1 MQRDESDRQQA
12 YALSVRWIL
21 SLVVPLLVILSP
33 LAAEARTRGGG
44 GGAYAPPVSAMVL
57 DPVTGKAL
65 YEQDA
70 DGPRHPASLTKVMT
84 LYLLFEDLQKGT
96 LRLDTPLTASWKAIN
111 QAPSR
116 LGLQKGETIT
126 VEDAI
131 RAIVTRSANDV
142 AYVVAENVGGTDAA
156 FIERMNATARRLGMT
171 RTTFANPTGLPD
183 RSQITTARDL
193 VTLGRAIRDD
203 FPALFSYFSLRT
215 FDYGGKTILS
225 HNRLMAKLQGMDGI
239 KTGFTNASGFN
250 LLASVRR
257 DGRSVIAVVM
267 GGSTQRLRDARM
279 AELVEKTLPLA
290 ALAPPPPAEPPVV
303 LLDDFGFHRGGL
315 PDPAVEAASIDMA
328 MAEPSGV
335 PDWRPWRT
343 LAGLSALAFAAAAGF
358 AWSRR
363 DWPLD
368 LPHRLAGLVPQGRP
382 FVPAPI
388 REVAVLPVPMTT
400 SLPHGSPGDEPLP
413 RAVRGPAGGS
423 RGSHAIR
430 LAS

>member
-1 MQRDESDRQQA
+1 
-12 YALSVRWIL
+12 
-21 SLVVPLLVILSP
+21 
-33 LAAEARTRGGG
+33 
-44 GGAYAPPVSAMVL
+44 MVL

-84 LYLLFEDLQKGT
+84 LYILFEELQKGS
-96 LRLDTPLTASWKAIN
+96 LHLDTPLIASWKAIN

-116 LGLQKGETIT
+116 LGLQKNETIT

-131 RAIVTRSANDV
+131 KAIVTRSANDV

-156 FIERMNATARRLGMT
+156 FIERMNATAQRLGMT

-203 FPALFSYFSLRT
+203 FPALFAYFSLRT

-257 DGRSVIAVVM
+257 DGRSVIAVVL
-267 GGSTQRLRDARM
+267 GGTTQRLRDARM
-279 AELVEKTLPLA
+279 AELVERTLPMA
-290 ALAPPPPAEPPVV
+290 ALTPPPSSPPEPVV
-303 LLDDFGFHRGGL
+303 ATLDDFGFHRGGL
-315 PDPAVEAASIDMA
+315 PDPVPEATLADVLVVEPA
-328 MAEPSGV
+328 
-335 PDWRPWRT
+335 PDRGWSPWRA
-343 LAGLSALAFAAAAGF
+343 LAGLSALALVAAAGF

-368 LPHRLAGLVPQGRP
+368 LPHRLAGMMPSGRP
-382 FVPAPI
+382 FTPAPI
-388 REVAVLPVPMTT
+388 REVTVTPMPM
-400 SLPHGSPGDEPLP
+400 LASPLLNHANGDDSLP
-413 RAVRGPAGGS
+413 RAVRAPLGGS
-423 RGSHAIR
+423 QGDRSLQ